1 MSSTANPTSFSLAA
15 APHSTQGAKRK
26 PVRGVKTTT
35 QEQPK
40 KKRHLQA
47 PSQGKAHRPK
57 PGKGEAAEGG
67 HAHLRAARRIE
78 RLGEHFAGGELPTQ
92 SRHGDQQ
99 TQARYAEEHKHP
111 CGRARGDGDSR
122 AVSEVKREHA

>member
-15 APHSTQGAKRK
+15 APHTTQGAKRK

-40 KKRHLQA
+40 KKTSA
-47 PSQGKAHRPK
+47 SSQPRKSTSSK

-92 SRHGDQQ
+92 SRQRDQQ
-99 TQARYAEEHKHP
+99 TQARYAQEHKHP

-122 AVSEVKREHA
+122 AVSVVKREHA